1 MIFELAKKLR
11 DMRLKSGLSQK
22 EIAEQIGVSPSVVSA
37 YELGERTPSVEVLMS
52 LAALYNFSSDYLLG
66 LKKLAPQRTLDV
78 SGLQEDQIHA
88 LQLLIRTMKNR

>member
-11 DMRLKSGLSQK
+11 DMRLKSGFSQK

-52 LAALYNFSSDYLLG
+52 LAALYNCGSDYLLG

>member
-1 MIFELAKKLR
+1 MVYELAEKLR
-11 DMRLKSGLSQK
+11 ALRLQSKLSQK
-22 EIAEQIGVSPSVVSA
+22 EVARRLEVSPSIVSA

-52 LAALYNFSSDYLLG
+52 LAALYNCSSDYLLG

>member
-1 MIFELAKKLR
+1 
-11 DMRLKSGLSQK
+11 MRLKSGFSQK

-52 LAALYNFSSDYLLG
+52 LAALYNCSSDYLLG

>member
-52 LAALYNFSSDYLLG
+52 LAALYNCSSDYLLG

>member
-22 EIAEQIGVSPSVVSA
+22 EIAEQIGVSPSIVSA

-52 LAALYNFSSDYLLG
+52 LAALYNCSSDYLLG

>member
-52 LAALYNFSSDYLLG
+52 LAALYNCSSDYLLG

-88 LQLLIRTMKNR
+88 LQLLIRTMINR

>member
-11 DMRLKSGLSQK
+11 DMRLKSGFSQK

-52 LAALYNFSSDYLLG
+52 LAALYNCSSDYLLG

>member
-1 MIFELAKKLR
+1 
-11 DMRLKSGLSQK
+11 MRLKSGLSQK

-52 LAALYNFSSDYLLG
+52 LAALYNCSSDYLLG

>member
-1 MIFELAKKLR
+1 MVFELAKKLR

-52 LAALYNFSSDYLLG
+52 LAALYNCSSDYLLG